1 MASGAGRLPRM
12 NHPRRRIRGRL
23 TITRPAHLAG
33 DDAQAIARARD
44 VPTGAAQ
51 PSLNTRPRC
60 RRRPPGSPLPATRFP
75 TQWLPAHQALSQ
87 KGISHDVPHQPNRPR
102 LVELRRRPQSNA
114 GVPVYCFPCEPAA
127 GRLGIASVTGVL
139 ATPERGKRVGPR
151 GPSQP
156 WRPFHMVLVCTE
168 QPVRARCCCSR
179 WHDIHVQ
186 RTLGQHY
193 RRAKVQQLRRCSKKG
208 RRFSWANRISS
219 AAGRLVPHRAVTP
232 IAE

>member
-1 MASGAGRLPRM
+1 M

-23 TITRPAHLAG
+23 TITRPAHPAG

-75 TQWLPAHQALSQ
+75 TQWLPAHQAPSQ

-102 LVELRRRPQSNA
+102 LVELRAPSPVKRRGTSILL
-114 GVPVYCFPCEPAA
+114 Y
-127 GRLGIASVTGVL
+127 LASLRQAVGNSFRNGVL
-139 ATPERGKRVGPR
+139 ATQNAGNELVRVDLTSPGDHTIWLWFTPNNLYVRGVTAAGGTTCMFNEPSVTLPACKGSTTSAMFKRRGGDSHGP
-151 GPSQP
+151 
-156 WRPFHMVLVCTE
+156 TE
-168 QPVRARCCCSR
+168 FRQ
-179 WHDIHVQ
+179 
-186 RTLGQHY
+186 QH
-193 RRAKVQQLRRCSKKG
+193 
-208 RRFSWANRISS
+208 
-219 AAGRLVPHRAVTP
+219 GRLVPHRAVTP